1 MYLLQSP
8 KKVSPTNTKAVI
20 DNVVFIKPVVPTVA
34 LNMLSQYSSSEE
46 GHSSSSEDETDE
58 TSGMEE
64 PNIEYRNRSSSSSDD
79 DESICSEANSEM

>member
-1 MYLLQSP
+1 MQSP
-8 KKVSPTNTKAVI
+8 KKGSPTNTKSAT
-20 DNVVFIKPVVPTVA
+20 DTVVFIKPVVPTIA

-46 GHSSSSEDETDE
+46 ENSSSSEDETDE